1 MTRHNMTTIRRA
13 ATKHVRMATLPVFA
27 LVAAS
32 VACKDTNVPF
42 LTAPT
47 AVDASPQ
54 GVQNAVSGLFSASRI
69 DVSTFVT
76 TVGAGYGRDGSVFV
90 NTEART
96 VEYPLGVFPTP
107 TSSGSMWVQEYQN
120 INQAQQILATLPKV
134 IPTYSAADLA
144 AAQGVVQTMQAFNY
158 MMIAEAHDT
167 LGLAIL
173 PVGLTS
179 QQAAPA
185 VCMIDGWKYIIA
197 LLDSANTNLATAGAD
212 PIPFV
217 LPTGFK
223 GVGTVAG
230 PSTTVGS
237 FASFNRALAAKA
249 NLELAYAIPR
259 GTHSGAP
266 TPTSAGSPDVPSLN
280 TAAADLT
287 ASAMY
292 NPAQLTAEPSSFIPS
307 AYTVTHDFSATPSD
321 IVNPV
326 NGQLSLIAQLKDFVA
341 DVDTAHDARWHAKF
355 GTNPHNVQENFYN
368 SVASTFIPTM
378 YPATNSPI
386 PIVREASLVLWNAQI
401 QMGLGNNAA
410 ALTSIDAVRTTAGGA
425 LLTAYPAGDASTY
438 TTLRNDLMREQRIT
452 TSWEASVDRTIAIRM
467 YGMALVSDTTWAHE
481 DPNVTAGDAH
491 TTVNPIPFSELTGR
505 AGGVFTTSCS
515 M

>member
-1 MTRHNMTTIRRA
+1 MTRLNLITISRRSIA
-13 ATKHVRMATLPVFA
+13 GVRTATLPAVVA
-27 LVAAS
+27 LAAS
-32 VACKDTNVPF
+32 IGCSDSNVPF

-47 AVDASPQ
+47 SVAASA
-54 GVQNAVSGLFSASRI
+54 GGIQNAVSGLFSASRI
-69 DVSTFVT
+69 DISTFVV

-107 TSSGSMWVQEYQN
+107 TSSGSIWVQEYQN
-120 INQAQQILATLPKV
+120 INQAQQILATLPNVK
-134 IPTYSAADLA
+134 PAYSAADLA
-144 AAQGVVQTMQAFNY
+144 AAVGVVQTLQAYNY
-158 MMIAEAHDT
+158 MLVAEAHDT

-179 QQAAPA
+179 QQQAPA
-185 VCMIDGWKYIIA
+185 VCMVNGWKYIVA
-197 LLDSANTNLATAGAD
+197 LLDSANASLATAGAD
-212 PIPFV
+212 PIPFT

-223 GVGTVAG
+223 GVGVVAG

-259 GTHSGAP
+259 GTHTGAP
-266 TPTSAGSPDVPSLN
+266 TPASAGSPDPASLN
-280 TAAADLT
+280 TAVADLT

-292 NPAQLTAEPSSFIPS
+292 SPAQLTAEPSTFLPS

-326 NGQLSLIAQLKDFVA
+326 NGELSLLATLNDFVA
-341 DVDTAHDARWHAKF
+341 DVDTAHDLRWHAKF
-355 GTNPHNVQENFYN
+355 GPNPHNVQQNFYN
-368 SVASTFIPTM
+368 PVASTSIPVM

-386 PIVREASLVLWNAQI
+386 PIIREESLILLNAQI

-410 ALTSIDAVRTTAGGA
+410 ALALVNSVRTTAGG
-425 LLTAYPAGDASTY
+425 LTAYGAGDAGTY
-438 TTLRNDLMREQRIT
+438 TTLRDDLMREQRIS
-452 TSWEASVDRTIAIRM
+452 TSWEASIDRTIAIRM
-467 YGMALVSDTTWAHE
+467 YGMAAVSDTTWAHE
-481 DPNVTAGDAH
+481 DPNVTSPDAH

-505 AGGVFTTSCS
+505 PGGVFNPSCS
-515 M
+515 